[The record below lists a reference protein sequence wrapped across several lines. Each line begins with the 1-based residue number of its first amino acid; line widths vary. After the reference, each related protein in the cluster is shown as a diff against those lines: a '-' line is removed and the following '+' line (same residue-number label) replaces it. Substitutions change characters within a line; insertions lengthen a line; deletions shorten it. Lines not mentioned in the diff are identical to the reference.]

1 MPKSMNIEQQL
12 NQAKVGV
19 SGHKDFKSN
28 YFDDYEEDHVCLTV
42 RTDRPVRRGSEDYV
56 SESASF
62 WMDKEEFAAFTDAVE
77 SIRKFMGA

>member
-12 NQAKVGV
+12 NQARVEV

-56 SESASF
+56 S
-62 WMDKEEFAAFTDAVE
+62 
-77 SIRKFMGA
+77 